1 MNAKLRVA
9 MLSLSV
15 VMLSACTTTGGMSR
29 AAPKES
35 PMTEEERYVAEVERI
50 ARIRGIEVVWVNRPE
65 ARSDELIASAGD

>member
-15 VMLSACTTTGGMSR
+15 VMLSACTTTSGL
-29 AAPKES
+29 ADTTPLT
-35 PMTEEERYVAEVERI
+35 PEERYVAEVERI

-65 ARSDELIASAGD
+65 ATKDLVASTDD

>member
-35 PMTEEERYVAEVERI
+35 PMTDEERYVAQVERL
-50 ARIRGIEVVWVNRPE
+50 ARTRGIEVVWINRPLSK
-65 ARSDELIASAGD
+65 ANLIAVSDE